1 MSVLGLSSHG
11 GNSRFPM
18 GIPAAGIS
26 ASPHAPKPEGRRNA
40 LLCWAAL
47 LASEETE
54 SQEGQG
60 SRLRQGGG
68 GGGGGAAVSWHR
80 QHWWKGQHRA
90 CQGMPRVAFR
100 VVAVAGEMLVG
111 ADGSPARSAQVL
123 QDVLRDLYRLL
134 KHVVVAEPDGA
145 TVLHAQ
151 LALEELD
158 TVMRRVLFP
167 PQALEKK
174 IVVLP

>member
-1 MSVLGLSSHG
+1 M
-11 GNSRFPM
+11 
-18 GIPAAGIS
+18 
-26 ASPHAPKPEGRRNA
+26 PEGCRDA
-40 LLCWAAL
+40 PLCRTAL
-47 LASEETE
+47 LACEETE
-54 SQEGQG
+54 SQEGWG
-60 SRLRQGGG
+60 SRLGQEEEG

-80 QHWWKGQHRA
+80 QRRWKGQHHA
-90 CQGMPRVAFR
+90 CRGMLRVAFR
-100 VVAVAGEMLVG
+100 VVAGAGETPAG
-111 ADGSPARSAQVL
+111 ADDSPARSAQVL

-158 TVMRRVLFP
+158 AVMRRVLFP
-167 PQALEKK
+167 PQTLEKK